1 MVVGDAERRL
11 PPARQ
16 PLILRRLRCFWP
28 HCIVGELTNY
38 EVNCGVSPQFKKLG
52 RYAMAEY
59 AILRVKKLKSEV
71 AILGSM
77 RHTFREQPTLN
88 ADPEKLASNTL
99 IAAKSTADGM
109 QEFRRRLP
117 EKVRKNAV
125 LALEYLITA
134 SPEVMAEKN
143 RSEQDRYLH
152 DSLDWLREK
161 HGADNVFCAAVHR
174 DETTPHLVAYV
185 MPKDESG
192 KLNCRKFL
200 GERGALREMQS
211 DFADRVG
218 KQHGLNRGIQGS
230 KAKHERVSRFYGLI
244 TKEAPES
251 DSKTLFGNVK
261 PEAYAEVKNALGAF
275 VAREKAIKQRESK
288 LEDLSS
294 RLKEAED
301 KARELGIYTRSMER
315 QFDQMVLRNK
325 KVLEE
330 NQALEKIR
338 RELISERDHYR
349 DLLSE
354 KSGKNKLEN
363 KGLDYDR

>member
-1 MVVGDAERRL
+1 
-11 PPARQ
+11 
-16 PLILRRLRCFWP
+16 
-28 HCIVGELTNY
+28 
-38 EVNCGVSPQFKKLG
+38 
-52 RYAMAEY
+52 
-59 AILRVKKLKSEV
+59 
-71 AILGSM
+71 
-77 RHTFREQPTLN
+77 
-88 ADPEKLASNTL
+88 
-99 IAAKSTADGM
+99 M

-134 SPEVMAEKN
+134 SPEVMAAKN

-251 DSKTLFGNVK
+251 DSKTFFGNVR
-261 PEAYAEVKNALGAF
+261 PEAYAEVKNALEALL
-275 VAREKAIKQRESK
+275 AREKSIKQREDKLRNIEERLKALEERAVRAQEQRTKIGFENDVLLSK
-288 LEDLSS
+288 NASLEKQLNELQERYKAVDEARMKYIDLSRHYES
-294 RLKEAED
+294 QLKD
-301 KARELGIYTRSMER
+301 KGPDY
-315 QFDQMVLRNK
+315 
-325 KVLEE
+325 
-330 NQALEKIR
+330 
-338 RELISERDHYR
+338 
-349 DLLSE
+349 
-354 KSGKNKLEN
+354 
-363 KGLDYDR
+363 GL